1 MAHKYEIVYHF
12 EKDITSLGETMAT
25 PLMPKATAVWLIE
38 NTRLTFEQIG
48 EFCDIHP
55 LEVQAIADGESSV
68 GMVGFNPITSK
79 QLTAE
84 EIKRCEADS
93 NARLNLTPPITADS
107 LLGKKRTRYTP
118 VSKRQDRPDAIAWLL
133 KFHPTLTDKQICQL
147 LGTTKPM
154 IKSIKTRTHWN
165 SSNIKPRS
173 PVQLG
178 LCTQTELD
186 AAVED
191 SLKDGGAIIEQP
203 STPMAE
209 EI

>member
-1 MAHKYEIVYHF
+1 MQ
-12 EKDITSLGETMAT
+12 M

-38 NTRLTFEQIG
+38 NTGLTFDQIA
-48 EFCDIHP
+48 EFCHIHP
-55 LEVQAIADGESSV
+55 LEIQAIADGESST
-68 GMVGFNPITSK
+68 GMVGFNPITSQ

-93 NARLNLTPPITADS
+93 SAHLQLTPPVTADS
-107 LLGKKRTRYTP
+107 LLGKKKTRYTP

-133 KFHPTLTDKQICQL
+133 KFYPNLTDTQICQL

-154 IKSIKTRTHWN
+154 IKSIRTRTHWN
-165 SSNIKPRS
+165 TSNIKPRN

-186 AAVED
+186 AAIKTTHKDD
-191 SLKDGGAIIEQP
+191 SPKDLAVDGGSAGH
-203 STPMAE
+203 
-209 EI
+209 